1 MIDLKEVLTAYSEER
16 KYKLKEIDVGKFSID
31 IAMKLKDGSFR
42 YQFVWIWVSE
52 GRGKGKDCVYFT
64 SRAGTFSPNVN
75 VYQLIKESGYGVY
88 TTITIVPDKDKDG
101 NPCETVVVQ
110 ASPVHEF
117 LSKDEF
123 LYILWEVAEVADI
136 IEEKHFGCDVN

>member
-1 MIDLKEVLTAYSEER
+1 MIDLKQVLTEYAESK
-16 KYKLKEIDVGKFSID
+16 KYKIKELDGGKLGID

-42 YQFVWIWVSE
+42 YQFVWVWLVP

-64 SRAGTFSPNVN
+64 SRAGTYTPNVN
-75 VYQLIKESGYGVY
+75 LYQLVKESGYGVY
-88 TTITIVPDKDKDG
+88 STITIVPDKDKEG

-110 ASPVHEF
+110 ASPVQEF
-117 LSKDEF
+117 LSKEEF

-136 IEEKHFGCDVN
+136 LEERHFGGDTN

>member
-16 KYKLKEIDVGKFSID
+16 KYKLKEIEDGKFSID

-42 YQFVWIWVSE
+42 YQFVWVWVSE

-64 SRAGTFSPNVN
+64 SRAGTYTPDVN

-88 TTITIVPDKDKDG
+88 TTITIVPDKDKEG
-101 NPCETVVVQ
+101 NPCETVIVQ
-110 ASPVHEF
+110 ASPVYEF
-117 LSKDEF
+117 ISKEEF

-136 IEEKHFGCDVN
+136 LEEKHFGCDVN

>member
-1 MIDLKEVLTAYSEER
+1 MINVKEVLTEYADSR
-16 KYKLKEIDVGKFSID
+16 KYKLRELDGGKFSID

-42 YQFVWIWVSE
+42 YQFVWIWISA
-52 GRGKGKDCVYFT
+52 GRAKGKDCVYFT
-64 SRAGTFSPNVN
+64 SRAGTYTPNAN
-75 VYQLIKESGYGVY
+75 TYQLMKESGYGVY
-88 TTITIVPDKDKDG
+88 TTVTVVPDKDKEG

-110 ASPVHEF
+110 ASPVQEF

-136 IEEKHFGCDVN
+136 LEEKHFGGDSN